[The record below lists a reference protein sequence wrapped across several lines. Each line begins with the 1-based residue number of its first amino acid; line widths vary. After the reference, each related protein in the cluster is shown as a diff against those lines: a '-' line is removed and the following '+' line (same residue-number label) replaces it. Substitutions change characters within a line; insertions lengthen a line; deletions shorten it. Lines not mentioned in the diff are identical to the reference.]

1 MWSLYYWKYQ
11 RRKKNKLK
19 QNIKCLEDLSNTL
32 EQSINEL
39 KKIFDK
45 INENKEELKNN
56 IQNIFTKIRNALN
69 SREDELL
76 LEVDNQ
82 FNNLFGNEEIIKES
96 EKLPNKI
103 KISLEKGKKIDK
115 NWDNDELKSIIQDC
129 INIENNVKIINIIN
143 ENIKKCNY
151 NNYEEIKFSP
161 NDNGINNFLD
171 KIKRFGNVYFN
182 TINFS
187 QNCLSLKILSK

>member
-1 MWSLYYWKYQ
+1 MCNKCETIHSNLCPKHHIYHLENKEFDEIFTGFCKEKGHYIEIKYFCKTHNQ
-11 RRKKNKLK
+11 LCCAACISKIKEKGDGQHKYCEVCTIENIKEEKKNKLK

-103 KISLEKGKKIDK
+103 KISLEKGKKI
-115 NWDNDELKSIIQDC
+115 
-129 INIENNVKIINIIN
+129 
-143 ENIKKCNY
+143 
-151 NNYEEIKFSP
+151 
-161 NDNGINNFLD
+161 GIMMN
-171 KIKRFGNVYFN
+171 
-182 TINFS
+182 
-187 QNCLSLKILSK
+187 